1 MVDQESAKRALV
13 IAATGGHGALMTGP
27 PGAGKTM
34 LAKRLPTILPPLD
47 EAEALEAMLVHSV
60 CSLPVDEIAMG
71 RRPFR
76 APHHAITLAGLVGGG
91 NPVTPGEASLAHGGV
106 LFLDELPEFSPSV
119 LQSLRQPMEEGE
131 IRLVR
136 ADGTYS
142 FPSRFQLLAAANPCP
157 CGHFGDRGHVC
168 RCSPSQIA
176 RYQARVGGALMDR
189 IDVFVDVTR
198 PAASNVIK
206 GAKGMSS
213 AEMRAQVLRGR
224 EFASWRS
231 SKTEFA
237 QPGSVESCLLSDGAQ
252 SLLEL
257 MAERLSLGGRAISRT
272 ARVARTI
279 ADLAERESVEA
290 DDIAEACAFRSRYAL
305 EDDLNGSS

>member
-1 MVDQESAKRALV
+1 M
-13 IAATGGHGALMTGP
+13 IAAAGGHGALMTGP

-34 LAKRLPTILPPLD
+34 LAKRLPTILPPLEED
-47 EAEALEAMLVHSV
+47 EALEAMLVHSV
-60 CSLPVDEIAMG
+60 CALPVDDIVLG

-76 APHHAITLAGLVGGG
+76 APHHAISLAGLVGGG

-119 LQSLRQPMEEGE
+119 LQSLRQPMEDGD

-176 RYQARVGGALMDR
+176 RYQSRVGGALMDR

-198 PAASNVIK
+198 PSASDVIK
-206 GAKGMSS
+206 GTRGLSS
-213 AEMRAQVLRGR
+213 SEMRAQVMRGR
-224 EFASWRS
+224 EFASWRRS
-231 SKTEFA
+231 RQHMELDGTIEGCS
-237 QPGSVESCLLSDGAQ
+237 LSGKAQ

-257 MAERLSLGGRAISRT
+257 MAERLSLGGRAIART

-279 ADLAERESVEA
+279 AALVERESVEA
-290 DDIAEACAFRSRYAL
+290 DDIAEACAYRSRYAL
-305 EDDLNGSS
+305 EGDAHGSS